1 MWIVK
6 ARVLPVIIGTPRTIS
21 KSLIIYLSN
30 IPGKREIKELETTAL
45 LGSVHIL

>member
-6 ARVLPVIIGTPRTIS
+6 ARVIPVITGTPRTIS
-21 KSLIIYLSN
+21 ISFIIYLSN
-30 IPGKREIKELETTAL
+30 IPGKHEIKELETTAV